1 MAQVFPLT
9 AQVVY
14 ETLVADATFMSLLGS
29 YNFTAALTEQPAIS
43 IVSAGEDLPAL
54 RKVSGVECVIQDAG
68 ETDRIEYLTGAP
80 DFKVTWSVFMI
91 AWEPAKGADLQVATE
106 RALQRFLGASARQV
120 VGVSDGLGALLQNK
134 ILIHSN
140 MPVIP
145 A

>member
-1 MAQVFPLT
+1 MQQFLTT
-9 AQVVY
+9 AQAIYDV
-14 ETLVADATFMSLLGS
+14 LAADTTFTDLLGT
-29 YNFTAALTEQPAIS
+29 YEFKAGQEITAIS

-106 RALQRFLGASARQV
+106 RALQRFLGASVRQV